1 MKFFRKKIITVL
13 QLFILNQ
20 FTVAAPIVIDEFEM
34 NQQEQEAFV
43 NSLISSIEEHPTYLE
58 SLAILESSK
67 ASLDIA
73 QSSKKPQIQFQG
85 NSRNSLQQ
93 KFDNPLSALTE
104 SSKEKHRT
112 DGSLIMQ
119 QSLFDSTI
127 QEEISKQEY
136 VLQADYYNNKQKI
149 SELTLQMAIACQD
162 TAAYKV
168 ISDLIDIS
176 IDSHSQIAGRIKM
189 RVDSGRAAQAEM
201 MRAEA
206 RLAEARAKKMTIEL
220 KLLSATAVFNQ
231 LIVDTTPCE
240 KFYKVDSVQLINN
253 RNSLIEAIENNYSVM
268 KANELIKASERE
280 LEKAKAGFKPKVNL
294 ELRGDRYDL
303 TGDKNY
309 DLYAGVNFNVDIY
322 TGGKKKALVR
332 LADEQLKS
340 SKLKKEILLK
350 ELKIKAEANLAELK
364 NSSERLEIFNTAFA
378 AYEESRNKLN
388 LQFESSNV
396 SLLELLQAE
405 RDYIESAELLI
416 NNKKEINSS
425 QLRQLF
431 LLGKIINYF
440 NQENLTNQA

>member
-1 MKFFRKKIITVL
+1 MTFTKKEIITVL
-13 QLFILNQ
+13 LSLLIGQTA
-20 FTVAAPIVIDEFEM
+20 FTQSIVISEYEM
-34 NQQEQEAFV
+34 SKQEQEVFI
-43 NSLISSIEEHPTYLE
+43 NSLISSIQDHPTYLE

-73 QSSKKPQIQFQG
+73 QSASRPQIQFQG
-85 NSRNSLQQ
+85 NSRNSLKQ
-93 KFDNPLSALTE
+93 KFNNPLSALTE
-104 SSKEKHRT
+104 SSKDQHRA

-119 QSLFDSTI
+119 QSLFDPI
-127 QEEISKQEY
+127 IKEEISKQEY
-136 VLQADYYNNKQKI
+136 ILQADYYNNKQKI
-149 SELTLQMAIACQD
+149 SELTLDMAIACQD
-162 TAAYKV
+162 TAAYKI

-176 IDSHSQIAGRIKM
+176 IDSHSQIVGRIKM

-206 RLAEARAKKMTIEL
+206 RLAEAQAKKMTIDL
-220 KLLSATAVFNQ
+220 KLQSAKAVFGQ
-231 LIVDTTPCE
+231 LIIDAKPCL
-240 KFYKVDSVQLINN
+240 KFLKVNSEQLI
-253 RNSLIEAIENNYSVM
+253 SDSTKVIDAIEENYSIK

-303 TGDKNY
+303 TGDQNY

-332 LADEQLKS
+332 LAGEQLNS
-340 SKLKKEILLK
+340 SILKKEILLK
-350 ELKIKAEANLAELK
+350 ELTIKSEANLAELE
-364 NSSERLEIFNTAFA
+364 NSDERLAIFNNAFA
-378 AYEESRNKLN
+378 AYEQSKNKLS

-416 NNKKEINSS
+416 INKKEINSS

-440 NQENLTNQA
+440 EQENTANQF

>member
-1 MKFFRKKIITVL
+1 MKFSKKEIAAVL
-13 QLFILNQ
+13 LILFIGRVT
-20 FTVAAPIVIDEFEM
+20 FSEAMVISEFEM
-34 NQQEQEAFV
+34 NEQEQEDFV

-93 KFDNPLSALTE
+93 KFDNPLTALTE

-127 QEEISKQEY
+127 KEEISKQEY

-162 TAAYKV
+162 TAAYKI

-220 KLLSATAVFNQ
+220 KLLSATARFNQ
-231 LIVDTTPCE
+231 LIVDTNPCE
-240 KFYKVDSVQLINN
+240 KFFKVDSEQLINESN
-253 RNSLIEAIENNYSVM
+253 FLIEAIENNYSVM

-350 ELKIKAEANLAELK
+350 ELKIKSESNLAELK
-364 NSSERLEIFNTAFA
+364 NSGERLEIFNAAFE

>member
-1 MKFFRKKIITVL
+1 MKFSKKEIAVVSLI
-13 QLFILNQ
+13 LFIGRVT
-20 FTVAAPIVIDEFEM
+20 FSEAMVISEFEM
-34 NQQEQEAFV
+34 NEKEQEDFV

-58 SLAILESSK
+58 SLVILESSK

-162 TAAYKV
+162 TAAYKI

-220 KLLSATAVFNQ
+220 KLLSATARFNQ

-240 KFYKVDSVQLINN
+240 KFFKVDSEQLINEN
-253 RNSLIEAIENNYSVM
+253 NFLIEAIENNYSVM

-350 ELKIKAEANLAELK
+350 ELKIKSESNLAELK
-364 NSSERLEIFNTAFA
+364 NSSERLEIFNAAFE

-440 NQENLTNQA
+440 NQENLTKQT